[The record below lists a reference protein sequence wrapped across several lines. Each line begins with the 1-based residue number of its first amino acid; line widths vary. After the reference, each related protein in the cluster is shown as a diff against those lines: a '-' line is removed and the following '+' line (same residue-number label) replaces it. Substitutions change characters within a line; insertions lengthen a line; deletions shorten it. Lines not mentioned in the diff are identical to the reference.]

1 MHRVLLRRLVQGLAV
16 VAFATTASF
25 VLVHLAPGEPFAI
38 DDPRITPEVRAQWM
52 RQFGL
57 DRPLGEQYLRYL
69 GNVAR
74 GELGWSFSQHRPVA
88 AALGDAIPRTLLLM
102 GTALVASLAAGIAL
116 GVWQARRRRGM
127 ARRLVSGASLV
138 AYAIPDFWMA
148 LLVLLTF
155 SWWFP
160 ILPAG
165 GMVDPVMHDY
175 LGAGGRALDV
185 LRHLVLPVG
194 TMLLLNASAIARYQH
209 AALADTLSQDYVRT
223 ARAKGLDEGRVVWRH
238 ALRNALLPVITIVGL
253 SLPALVGGAV
263 FVEKVF
269 SWPGMGLLL
278 VNAVGSRDYP
288 LVTAGVIAG
297 ALMVTVGSLLADL
310 LYLLADPRMRDG

>member
-1 MHRVLLRRLVQGLAV
+1 MHRVLLRRLVQALAV

-25 VLVHLAPGEPFAI
+25 VLVHLAPGQPFAI
-38 DDPRITPEVRAQWM
+38 DDPRVTPEMRAQWM

-57 DRPLGEQYLRYL
+57 DRPLGEQYLRYV

-102 GTALVASLAAGIAL
+102 GTALVLSLAAGITL
-116 GVWQARRRRGM
+116 GVWQARRRRGPL
-127 ARRLVSGASLV
+127 RRVVSGAALV

-155 SWWFP
+155 AWWIP

-175 LGAGGRALDV
+175 LGAAGRALDV
-185 LRHLVLPVG
+185 LKHLVLPAG
-194 TMLLLNASAIARYQH
+194 TMLLLNTSGIARYQH

-223 ARAKGLDEGRVVWRH
+223 ARAKGLDERRVVWRH

-253 SLPALVGGAV
+253 SLPVLVGGAV

-297 ALMVTVGSLLADL
+297 ALMVTLGSLLADL

>member
-1 MHRVLLRRLVQGLAV
+1 MVQALAV
-16 VAFATTASF
+16 VAFAPTASF

-38 DDPRITPEVRAQWM
+38 DDPRITPEVRAQWV

-74 GELGWSFSQHRPVA
+74 GDLGWSFSQHRPVA
-88 AALGDAIPRTLLLM
+88 AALGDALPRTLLLM
-102 GTALVASLAAGIAL
+102 GTGLVLSLAAGIAL
-116 GVWQARRRRGM
+116 GVWQARRPRGPL
-127 ARRLVSGASLV
+127 RRLVGGASLV
-138 AYAIPDFWMA
+138 AYAIPEFWMA
-148 LLVLLTF
+148 LLLLLTF
-155 SWWFP
+155 AWWFP
-160 ILPAG
+160 VLPVG

-175 LGAGGRALDV
+175 LGPAGRALDV
-185 LRHLVLPVG
+185 LKHLVLPAG

-209 AALADTLSQDYVRT
+209 AALADTLTQDYVRT
-223 ARAKGLDEGRVVWRH
+223 ARAKGLDEGRVLWRH

-278 VNAVGSRDYP
+278 VNAVGARDYP

-297 ALMVTVGSLLADL
+297 ALMVTLGSLVADL
-310 LYLLADPRMRDG
+310 LYLLADPRMRDA

>member
-1 MHRVLLRRLVQGLAV
+1 MSRLLLRRLLQALAV

-25 VLVHLAPGEPFAI
+25 VLVHLAPGQPFAI
-38 DDPRITPEVRAQWM
+38 EDPRVSPEIREQWM

-57 DRPLGEQYLRYL
+57 DRPLGEQYLLYL
-69 GNVAR
+69 RNVAR

-102 GTALVASLAAGIAL
+102 GTALVLSLGAGIAL
-116 GVWQARRRRGM
+116 GVWQARRRRGVL
-127 ARRLVSGASLV
+127 RRLVSGASLV
-138 AYAIPDFWMA
+138 AYAVPEFWMA

-155 SWWFP
+155 SRWVP

-175 LGAGGRALDV
+175 LGPAGRALDV
-185 LRHLVLPVG
+185 LQHLILPV
-194 TMLLLNASAIARYQH
+194 TAMVLLNAAAIARYQH
-209 AALADTLSQDYVRT
+209 AALAETLAHDYVRT
-223 ARAKGLDEGRVVWRH
+223 ARAKGLDERRVIWRH

-253 SLPALVGGAV
+253 ALPVLVGGAV

-297 ALMVTVGSLLADL
+297 ALMVTLGSLVADL
-310 LYLLADPRMRDG
+310 LYLWADPRMRDG

>member
-1 MHRVLLRRLVQGLAV
+1 MPRLLLRRLLLARAV

-25 VLVHLAPGEPFAI
+25 VLVHLAPGAPFAI
-38 DDPRITPEVRAQWM
+38 EDPRVSPEIRAQWM

-57 DRPLGEQYLRYL
+57 DRPLGEQYLLYL
-69 GNVAR
+69 RNVAR

-102 GTALVASLAAGIAL
+102 GTALVLSLAAGITL
-116 GVWQARRRRGM
+116 GVWQARRRRG
-127 ARRLVSGASLV
+127 ALRRLVSGASLV
-138 AYAIPDFWMA
+138 AYAVPEFWMA

-155 SWWFP
+155 TRWVP

-175 LGAGGRALDV
+175 LGPAGRALDV
-185 LRHLVLPVG
+185 LKHLLLPVT
-194 TMLLLNASAIARYQH
+194 TMVLLNTAAIARYQH
-209 AALADTLSQDYVRT
+209 AALSETLAHDYVRT
-223 ARAKGLDEGRVVWRH
+223 ARAKGLDEGRVIWRH

-253 SLPALVGGAV
+253 ALPALVGGAV

-278 VNAVGSRDYP
+278 VNAVASRDYP

-297 ALMVTVGSLLADL
+297 ALMVTLGSLVADL
-310 LYLLADPRMRDG
+310 LYVLADPRMRDG

>member
-1 MHRVLLRRLVQGLAV
+1 VHRVLLRRLVQGLAV

-102 GTALVASLAAGIAL
+102 GTALVLSLAAGIAL

-127 ARRLVSGASLV
+127 LRRLVSGASLV

-175 LGAGGRALDV
+175 LGAAGRALDV